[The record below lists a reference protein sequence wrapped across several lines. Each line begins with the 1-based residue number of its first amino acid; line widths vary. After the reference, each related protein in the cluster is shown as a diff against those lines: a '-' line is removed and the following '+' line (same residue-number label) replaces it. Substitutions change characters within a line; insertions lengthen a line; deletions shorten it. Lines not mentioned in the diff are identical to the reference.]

1 MKGIV
6 AIIVGAVVAFGAW
19 ALISWAFFMHSVT
32 VQPTEQVVL
41 VDRPYLWGSDGVRPE
56 PLKEGRAIIWN
67 TTIEYPVTVIPQS
80 INIAFDD
87 FTSSDNIML
96 DFESTIQYR
105 VTDSVKLITKFG
117 TDWFK
122 NNLKNQYTQIVR
134 DQIKENSMSDMMS
147 NVTVSGTVDKNVTKE
162 LRDLVKEN
170 DIPVEIINISLGRAK
185 PNPEVLKQMNET
197 AAQQQRRKTLVASTA
212 AEEQRELEQIAKAKA
227 DNAYRNAMQM
237 SPEQYIEL
245 ERINQYSDACAKA
258 QTCIVT
264 SGQEKMLNLK

>member
-1 MKGIV
+1 MGKLIG
-6 AIIVGAVVAFGAW
+6 IIVVAV
-19 ALISWAFFMHSVT
+19 ALT
-32 VQPTEQVVL
+32 VSGIWVFAIDAVKVNPTEQVVL
-41 VDRPYLWGSDGVRPE
+41 VDRPIMFGNEGVQPE
-56 PLKEGRAIIWN
+56 PVKEGRKYIW
-67 TTIEYPVTVIPQS
+67 TTTVAYPVVVIPQS
-80 INIAFDD
+80 ISIAFDD

-105 VTDSVKLITKFG
+105 ITDPVKLIKYFG
-117 TDWFK
+117 PDWFK
-122 NNLKNQYTQIVR
+122 NNVKNQYTQIVR
-134 DQIKENSMSDMMS
+134 DQIKANTMSDMMS
-147 NVTVSGTVDKNVTKE
+147 KVETSATVDNNVTKE

-170 DIPVEIINISLGRAK
+170 NIPVEIINISLGRAK

-197 AAQQQRRKTLVASTA
+197 AAQQQRQKTLVASTA

-245 ERINQYSDACAKA
+245 ERIKQYSTACEKS

-264 SGQEKMLNLK
+264 SGQDQNIRLN